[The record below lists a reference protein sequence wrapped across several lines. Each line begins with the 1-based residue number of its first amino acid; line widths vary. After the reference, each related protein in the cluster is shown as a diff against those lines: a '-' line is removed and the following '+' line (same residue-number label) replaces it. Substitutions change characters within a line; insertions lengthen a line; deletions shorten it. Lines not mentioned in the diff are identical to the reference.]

1 MFIILLKKTI
11 LYILPPANL
20 KKYMCTYTYWGNAMH
35 FFYEYLLDI
44 NIYDQS
50 DDSLYRGP
58 VFNKSRL
65 DNQKWGNMVG

>member
-1 MFIILLKKTI
+1 
-11 LYILPPANL
+11 
-20 KKYMCTYTYWGNAMH
+20 MH

-65 DNQKWGNMVG
+65 DNQKLGNMVG